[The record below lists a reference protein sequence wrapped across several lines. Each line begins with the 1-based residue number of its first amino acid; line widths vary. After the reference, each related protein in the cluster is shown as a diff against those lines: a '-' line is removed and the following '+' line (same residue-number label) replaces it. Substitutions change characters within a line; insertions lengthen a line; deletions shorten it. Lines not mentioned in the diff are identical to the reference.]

1 MGVPNVTC
9 FSLCCKPPGSDLWS
23 HSLLPVCRHTTC
35 LVCCV
40 HLQALSRLVVSCV
53 KSCRRPRSV
62 AMARPPL
69 WLLLLLFCQCVLPS
83 LAMGKRD
90 EYRGGKG
97 GASYKSW
104 EGWNQ
109 RGYWG
114 GRSEPKE
121 LVVRVETDQFGAK
134 KGRKKDKK
142 KRARSSSSSSS
153 SSTSSSC
160 RKHKG
165 RKSSK
170 KKERKDKKDSRKD
183 SAPVLSSA
191 ELEELRAFRRQAELD
206 KVRQEVLSSLDSG
219 TRGTG
224 APSRPEEAAVSTIS
238 LTPKSKKCMLAQTRV
253 LGDSGSVVALVS
265 SDVQGWDQVHEQL
278 ESHPPPLVK
287 KLLGQL
293 QGGDAPIP
301 RLKADAV
308 KQIIA
313 LLQGD

>member
-1 MGVPNVTC
+1 MT
-9 FSLCCKPPGSDLWS
+9 
-23 HSLLPVCRHTTC
+23 
-35 LVCCV
+35 
-40 HLQALSRLVVSCV
+40 
-53 KSCRRPRSV
+53 
-62 AMARPPL
+62 RPPL
-69 WLLLLLFCQCVLPS
+69 WLLFLLLCQCVLPS

-90 EYRGGKG
+90 EYRSGKG

-114 GRSEPKE
+114 GRGEPRE
-121 LVVRVETDQFGAK
+121 LVVRVETDQSGAK

-142 KRARSSSSSSS
+142 KRARSSSSTSSS
-153 SSTSSSC
+153 SSSSSC
-160 RKHKG
+160 RKHIS

-170 KKERKDKKDSRKD
+170 KKERKEKKDSRKD
-183 SAPVLSSA
+183 SAPTLSSA
-191 ELEELRAFRRQAELD
+191 DLEELRAFRRQAEFD
-206 KVRQEVLSSLDSG
+206 KVKQEVLNSMESAAHGKGRARSG
-219 TRGTG
+219 
-224 APSRPEEAAVSTIS
+224 PEEAAMSTLS
-238 LTPKSKKCMLAQTRV
+238 MTPKSKKCMLAQTRV
-253 LGDSGSVVALVS
+253 LGDNGSVVALVS
-265 SDVQGWDQVHEQL
+265 GDVEGWDQVHEQL

>member
-1 MGVPNVTC
+1 
-9 FSLCCKPPGSDLWS
+9 
-23 HSLLPVCRHTTC
+23 
-35 LVCCV
+35 
-40 HLQALSRLVVSCV
+40 
-53 KSCRRPRSV
+53 
-62 AMARPPL
+62 
-69 WLLLLLFCQCVLPS
+69 
-83 LAMGKRD
+83 MGKRD
-90 EYRGGKG
+90 EYRSGKG

-114 GRSEPKE
+114 GRGEPKE
-121 LVVRVETDQFGAK
+121 LVVRVETDQSSAK

-160 RKHKG
+160 RRHKG
-165 RKSSK
+165 SRKSSK
-170 KKERKDKKDSRKD
+170 KKERKDKKDCRKD
-183 SAPVLSSA
+183 SAPALSSA
-191 ELEELRAFRRQAELD
+191 DLEELRAFRRQAEFD
-206 KVRQEVLSSLDSG
+206 KVKQEVLNGMESAAHGKGRAL
-219 TRGTG
+219 
-224 APSRPEEAAVSTIS
+224 SRPEEAAMSTLS
-238 LTPKSKKCMLAQTRV
+238 MTPKSKKCMLAQTRV
-253 LGDSGSVVALVS
+253 LGDNGSVVALDS
-265 SDVQGWDQVHEQL
+265 GDVEGWDQVREQL

>member
-1 MGVPNVTC
+1 
-9 FSLCCKPPGSDLWS
+9 
-23 HSLLPVCRHTTC
+23 
-35 LVCCV
+35 
-40 HLQALSRLVVSCV
+40 
-53 KSCRRPRSV
+53 
-62 AMARPPL
+62 MARSAL
-69 WLLLLLFCQCVLPS
+69 WLLLLLLCQCVFPS

-90 EYRGGKG
+90 EYRSGKG

-114 GRSEPKE
+114 GRGEPKE
-121 LVVRVETDQFGAK
+121 LVVRVESDQPGAK

-160 RKHKG
+160 QKHKG

-170 KKERKDKKDSRKD
+170 KKERKEKKDSRKD
-183 SAPVLSSA
+183 SASALSSA
-191 ELEELRAFRRQAELD
+191 DLEELRAFCRQAELE
-206 KVRQEVLSSLDSG
+206 KVRQEVLNSMESG
-219 TRGTG
+219 AHGKGR
-224 APSRPEEAAVSTIS
+224 ALPRPEETAVSTIS
-238 LTPKSKKCMLAQTRV
+238 MTPKSKKCMLAQTRV
-253 LGDSGSVVALVS
+253 LGDNGSVVALVS
-265 SDVQGWDQVHEQL
+265 GEVEGWDQVHEQL

-308 KQIIA
+308 KQILA